1 MGNCVL
7 RLSILISNENTY
19 LLYNIE
25 ATDGRFQLLMPLFL
39 LAIMRLQFV
48 TWALAPS
55 APSAYVMRAIHMT
68 SL

>member
-1 MGNCVL
+1 M
-7 RLSILISNENTY
+7 RIPTY
-19 LLYNIE
+19 LYNIE

-55 APSAYVMRAIHMT
+55 APSAYVMRAIPYDIVVT
-68 SL
+68 TE